1 MALVRRFFT
10 EASRSIANYRLV
22 AMMFV
27 MHRGIP
33 RALILLR
40 FPCFLHSC
48 LSVWA
53 IPSHM
58 SSTVFIGVSV
68 LLIRQDGLDAI

>member
-1 MALVRRFFT
+1 
-10 EASRSIANYRLV
+10 
-22 AMMFV
+22 MMFV
-27 MHRGIP
+27 IHRGIS

-40 FPCFLHSC
+40 FPRFLRSC

-58 SSTVFIGVSV
+58 SPTVFIGVSV

>member
-1 MALVRRFFT
+1 LALVRRFH
-10 EASRSIANYRLV
+10 RSIEKHRLV

-27 MHRGIP
+27 IHRGIFI
-33 RALILLR
+33 ALILLR
-40 FPCFLHSC
+40 LPCFRSC

-58 SSTVFIGVSV
+58 SSTEFISMSV
-68 LLIRQDGLDAI
+68 LIRQDGLDAI